1 MRFQKNSSE
10 KGQGVV
16 EYILI
21 TALTALATVAI
32 FRAFRSDVSQA
43 YQKAGEALVK
53 GVEDGVST
61 GDSSDTG
68 AQ

>member
-1 MRFQKNSSE
+1 MRLKKHRSQ
-10 KGQGVV
+10 QGSGIV

-32 FRAFRSDVSQA
+32 FKTFRSDVTVA

-53 GVEDGVST
+53 GVEDGI
-61 GDSSDTG
+61 SDGGSGQTTP
-68 AQ
+68 